1 MKKKESNLNLL
12 TDKHHQYLLKE
23 KEKKKEANSN

>member
-1 MKKKESNLNLL
+1 MKRKKESNLL

-23 KEKKKEANSN
+23 KEKKEANSN